1 MWKIVKYKTDSLSN
15 GHTKILFGDK
25 EIGEVVSYN
34 LTSRSGDDNE
44 YLEIRVRNPD
54 VTYETQAFKSLY
66 TKKNEEDSMS
76 DDIEFAEEIKQ
87 KFFD

>member
-1 MWKIVKYKTDSLSN
+1 MWKIVKYKTGSLSN

-25 EIGEVVSYN
+25 EVGEVVSYN

-54 VTYETQAFKSLY
+54 VIYETQEPKSLY
-66 TKKNEEDSMS
+66 AKISEEDSLS
-76 DDIEFAEEIKQ
+76 DDKEFVEEIK
-87 KFFD
+87 KRFFD